1 MKIKV
6 LILTLLFSVFSWG
19 QQTAVYTIAS
29 TTAVT
34 TTGTAPSGSSATYS
48 QTYTTAQ
55 QITSGNAATLTLDG
69 YAGYKITSIVLFMK
83 SNSSK
88 GKGTLN
94 VIAGSTTIASVS
106 PTAGFNTASWY
117 EAWST
122 SYVDVTKTPTAY
134 TIANGETVTIV
145 IAATE
150 NSLYIE
156 KYTITYESA
165 VTPPEVLVSATSLS
179 GFNYLF
185 GNGPSAEQ
193 SFTASGTDLTAGL
206 VITAPTNYEVSTT
219 SGSGF
224 ANAVTLTPTS
234 GTVASTTIYTRL
246 KSGLAVGTYNG
257 TLTATSSGAPT
268 KQITLSG
275 SVSYSN
281 SSDII
286 ANTTYVYNSNIAYAN
301 YQAASITNTGQSVDV
316 FKFDIRDGGGASDAD
331 ALGTELNAIT
341 FNVTNNANIRS
352 AALFNGNAM
361 LNNAPVISGN
371 TISFSGLSG
380 SDFTAADNSSS
391 SVTLRVTFKN
401 TVTDN
406 QQLQFTIA
414 SATANPS
421 YSVFSFPNAGGAS
434 SSVTGDRNRIEVT
447 ADRLAFV
454 QQPVNAAQNAAMGTA
469 PTIKAADANGNI
481 DFDYTT
487 AIVITS
493 TGTMTGAPITVVP
506 TAGTGIATFAGIVH
520 TSAGTYTLSA
530 ISGSL
535 AGTTSNSFVISTFMF
550 MSGDFRPLYTTDLAN
565 NAAWEYYNGSS
576 WIAVPDG
583 KSPQNTITTI
593 SRVLI
598 DKYVTG
604 GGSATKAYNCDFII
618 QSGGELKL
626 LENDSPPIAAEMIA
640 AGKKIEVLSGGKLT
654 VEGDIDVATSTSN
667 LIIRNGGTMTLDQAS
682 INNVH
687 PMWDGIELFEGGST
701 VEIKNWDWTASAGK
715 ASLLNT
721 PVQISNNSNGYKF
734 GNLIIDVNTGT
745 NDWALIGG
753 PINVINLCEND
764 LDISN
769 ASSTTYIQ
777 GATNKSGSNGFVVNG
792 NMTIYDGNFSFGTS
806 FTNDSFNHQFTING
820 DFECGSNDVLKIHH
834 VGNATPMALNGTVT
848 FKGDVKIA
856 STVTSFANDGGST
869 TRMAVNFEGGTLE
882 SPKLIDIAPTAT
894 AIPMNIKSNA
904 HRKLATHDV
913 TTNSVTG
920 YTAPFLVENNASLHF
935 GWATNGTTPLVIK
948 KVPSSAG
955 TNTFTSQSGST
966 LISTSLEGLQ
976 KASASTGNV
985 QYTSS
990 NKNFDQT
997 AVFWYV
1003 GKDNQVTGD
1012 IFTSGGTPKTIIC
1025 DLIDNTKMLTLSN
1038 STSISSPGLLQIK
1051 NGKFIESTTEYIT
1064 GSTGGLTMEEGT
1076 LYSIAKNSS
1085 SSSDLIPRLEGL
1097 SSAYNLADNSTI
1109 ELNGNDGPDAIDQNL
1124 RAVRHYKNLTFS
1136 NAGVKSISSGIAN
1149 NVTASIVGT
1158 VTVKDAAI
1166 LDVGSKSMGGNE
1178 TNLTMTDFSKYR
1190 TGKVGANPQAGGTYS
1205 LGLNTIIE
1213 FYQSDGTATNNSTIR
1228 LVPIVNYANI
1238 VVNGPLVAN
1247 SGTTTGVLFQSG
1259 GTFTVKNGAT
1269 FKLLND
1275 QGFYDG
1281 TAANT
1286 AIKNT
1291 NNPTITL
1298 EDGSTIEYI
1307 GGNQTISH
1315 FNQNTNP
1322 ATQNYTN
1329 LKISG
1334 TGIKTL
1340 GSTNQ
1345 IIVNENL
1352 DLKSSKLLL
1361 NVDEV
1366 ITVKKAVIIDNDPLA
1381 EMELQNNAQL
1391 IQIDELDANFGT
1403 KFTTTRNYT
1412 ATNIDYVYWSAPTKS
1427 FSSALLPNG
1436 ARYGW
1441 DPVFP
1446 NTNGTFGNW
1455 IEPEPMMVAGKGY
1468 IARTLNGFSTP
1479 TTLPFTFNGQPNN
1492 GLINVAIERGSIQ
1505 GLPTDPPL
1513 TYPIVGSAIK
1523 WDDNWN
1529 LVGNPYP
1536 SAINV
1541 LKFLSDVDNTVI
1553 EGFVHVWTHNT
1564 PPSDLIADPFY
1575 DNFVIN
1581 YTSDDYVVY
1590 NGLGTVE
1597 GPIGFNG
1604 NIASGQSF
1612 FVMME
1617 DGPAISSTISFKNSM
1632 RRNTVT
1638 NTVYDNSQFYRN
1650 ASTTALIAG
1659 ERNRIWLDIISAQN
1673 KIKRTLVGYIET
1685 ATNEKDR
1692 IFDALTTPENMEL
1705 YSFLDETDAQ
1715 EYCIQGRAL
1724 PFVVTD
1730 KVKLGINIPVAGA
1743 YKIAIGAVDGLFTD
1757 NQPIYLEDKLLDVI
1771 YDLRAAPYDFT
1782 SVDGKFD
1789 DRFVLRY
1796 TSSNL
1801 GGSDFNAANTVVVT
1815 TNENLININSQT
1827 ENITHVQVFDLLG
1840 RQLYSNSSL
1849 NTLSHSIANLAKNQ
1863 ALIIKIKLN
1872 NGSLIS
1878 KKIIVK

>member
-6 LILTLLFSVFSWG
+6 LILTLLFSVLSWG
-19 QQTAVYTIAS
+19 QETLNCPAGTIVGTTMTFATTNFTIVHAKGSDSNFASYSPWGVYTNN
-29 TTAVT
+29 TVT
-34 TTGTAPSGSSATYS
+34 FTGG
-48 QTYTTAQ
+48 
-55 QITSGNAATLTLDG
+55 
-69 YAGYKITSIVLFMK
+69 AGVQKITSIVITATT
-83 SNSSK
+83 STYATAAN
-88 GKGTLN
+88 GTLTI
-94 VIAGSTTIASVS
+94 VSGTGTISGVAAGSTATFTVTGS
-106 PTAGFNTASWY
+106 
-117 EAWST
+117 
-122 SYVDVTKTPTAY
+122 DVTAI
-134 TIANGETVTIV
+134 TIKPNAQSRWSSITI
-145 IAATE
+145 
-150 NSLYIE
+150 N
-156 KYTITYESA
+156 YESA

-193 SFTASGTDLTAGL
+193 SFTTSGSDLTAGL

-219 SGSGF
+219 AGSGF
-224 ANAVTLTPTS
+224 GNSVTLTPTS

-286 ANTTYVYNSNIAYAN
+286 ANTTYVYNSNIVYTS
-301 YQAASITNTGQSVDV
+301 YQAATITNTIQSVDV

-401 TVTDN
+401 VVTDN

-414 SATANPS
+414 SATANSS
-421 YSVFSFPNAGGAS
+421 YSVFSLPNAGGAS

-469 PTIKAADANGNI
+469 PTIKAADFYGNI

-493 TGTMTGAPITVVP
+493 TGTMTGAPISVLP
-506 TAGTGIATFAGIVH
+506 TAGTGVATFAGIVH

-530 ISGSL
+530 TSGSFP
-535 AGTTSNSFVISTFMF
+535 GITSANFVISTFTF
-550 MSGDFRPLYTTDLAN
+550 MSGDFRPSYTTDLSSN
-565 NAAWEYYNGSS
+565 GAWEYYNGSS
-576 WIAVPDG
+576 WVAVPDG
-583 KSPQNTITTI
+583 KSPQNTATTI

-598 DKYVTG
+598 DKKVTG

-626 LENDSPPIAAEMIA
+626 LENDIPPIAAEMIA

-920 YTAPFLVENNASLHF
+920 YTAPFIVESNASLHF
-935 GWATNGTTPLVIK
+935 GWATNGTTPLVLK
-948 KVPSSAG
+948 KVPTSSG
-955 TNTFTSQSGST
+955 TNTFASQAGST
-966 LISTSLEGLQ
+966 LIITSLEGLQ
-976 KASASTGNV
+976 KASATSGNV
-985 QYTSS
+985 QYASS
-990 NKNFDQT
+990 NKTFDQT

-1003 GKDNQVTGD
+1003 GKDSQVTGD
-1012 IFTSGGTPKTIIC
+1012 IFTSGSGKTIIC
-1025 DLIDNTKMLTLSN
+1025 ELIDNTKTLTLSS
-1038 STSISSPGLLQIK
+1038 STNVNSPGLLNIK
-1051 NGKFIESTTEYIT
+1051 KGNFIETEAAHIGGNGALSMTSGSKYSSALTSSNFPKIT
-1064 GSTGGLTMEEGT
+1064 GTCT
-1076 LYSIAKNSS
+1076 LE
-1085 SSSDLIPRLEGL
+1085 SD
-1097 SSAYNLADNSTI
+1097 STI
-1109 ELNGNDGPDAIDQNL
+1109 ELNAFGNQTLKAS
-1124 RAVRHYKNLTFS
+1124 REYKNLTFS
-1136 NAGVKSISSGIAN
+1136 NDGVKTISSAITN
-1149 NVTASIVGT
+1149 TAGNSIIGT
-1158 VTVKDAAI
+1158 VTVKDNVV
-1166 LDVGSKSMGGNE
+1166 LDVGNNSMGGSG
-1178 TNLTMTDFSKYR
+1178 TNLTMTGTSEYR
-1190 TGKVGANPQAGGTYS
+1190 TAGVGVKPDASGAYS
-1205 LGLNTIIE
+1205 LGV
-1213 FYQSDGTATNNSTIR
+1213 GTKISYTSGSAAIPISTLQQIR
-1228 LVPIVNYANI
+1228 LNPIYYDI
-1238 VVNGPLVAN
+1238 DVVGNNV
-1247 SGTTTGVLFQSG
+1247 GTNTLTGGIKLQNG
-1259 GTFTVKNGAT
+1259 GTFKVKETGV
-1269 FKLLND
+1269 FKLLNTS
-1275 QGFYDG
+1275 GFSDVSD
-1281 TAANT
+1281 AAISNLT
-1286 AIKNT
+1286 
-1291 NNPTITL
+1291 NPTITL
-1298 EDGSTIEYI
+1298 EDGSIIEYI
-1307 GGNQTISH
+1307 GVNQTISH
-1315 FNQNTNP
+1315 FDQNSNP

-1340 GSTNQ
+1340 GSPNQ
-1345 IIVNENL
+1345 IVVNENL
-1352 DLKSSKLLL
+1352 ELKSSKLLV

-1366 ITVKKAVIIDNDPLA
+1366 ITVKKAVIIDDALA
-1381 EMELQNNAQL
+1381 EMELKNNAQL
-1391 IQIDELDANFGT
+1391 IQIDEVDANFGT

-1427 FSSALLPNG
+1427 FSSALLPNS

-1455 IEPEPMMVAGKGY
+1455 IAPETFMIEGKGY

-1479 TTLPFTFNGQPNN
+1479 TTLPFSFEGQPNN
-1492 GLINVAIERGSIQ
+1492 GVIEVPIQRGSIQ

-1541 LKFLSDVDNTVI
+1541 LNFLSDVDNAAI

-1597 GPIGFNG
+1597 GPTGFNG
-1604 NIASGQSF
+1604 NLASGQAF

-1617 DGPAISSTISFKNSM
+1617 DGPAASSTIFFKNSM

-1638 NTVYDNSQFYRN
+1638 NAVYDNSQFYRN
-1650 ASTTALIAG
+1650 ASEAASIAG

-1724 PFVVTD
+1724 PFVATD
-1730 KVKLGINIPVAGA
+1730 KVKLGVNIPVAGA
-1743 YKIAIGAVDGLFTD
+1743 YKIAIGAVDGLFTE

-1796 TSSNL
+1796 TSANL
-1801 GGSDFNAANTVVVT
+1801 GGSDFNAANAVIVT
-1815 TNENLININSQT
+1815 TNQNMIHISAHSENINQV
-1827 ENITHVQVFDLLG
+1827 HVFDLLG

-1849 NTLSHSIANLAKNQ
+1849 NTLSHSIANIARNQ

-1872 NGSLIS
+1872 NGSVIS
-1878 KKIIVK
+1878 NKIIVK

>member
-6 LILTLLFSVFSWG
+6 LILTLLFSVLAWG
-19 QQTAVYTIAS
+19 QETLNCPSGTIVGSTMTFSTANFTIVHAKGSDANFASYSPWRVYTGN
-29 TTAVT
+29 TVT
-34 TTGTAPSGSSATYS
+34 FTGG
-48 QTYTTAQ
+48 
-55 QITSGNAATLTLDG
+55 
-69 YAGYKITSIVLFMK
+69 AGVQRITSIVI
-83 SNSSK
+83 SASTNAYATAAAN
-88 GKGTLN
+88 GTQTI
-94 VIAGSTTIASVS
+94 VSGTGTISGAASGSTATFTVTGS
-106 PTAGFNTASWY
+106 
-117 EAWST
+117 
-122 SYVDVTKTPTAY
+122 DVTAI
-134 TIANGETVTIV
+134 TINPSAQSRWNSITI
-145 IAATE
+145 
-150 NSLYIE
+150 N
-156 KYTITYESA
+156 YESA
-165 VTPPEVLVSATSLS
+165 LTPPEVLVSATSLS

-193 SFTASGTDLTAGL
+193 SFTTSGTDLTAGL

-224 ANAVTLTPTS
+224 TNSVTLTPTS
-234 GTVASTTIYTRL
+234 GTVANTTIYARL

-257 TLTATSSGAPT
+257 TLTATSTGAPT
-268 KQITLSG
+268 KQITFSG

-286 ANTTYVYNSNIAYAN
+286 TNTTYVYNSNIVYTT
-301 YQAASITNTGQSVDV
+301 YQTATITNTSNSIGV
-316 FKFDIRDGGGASDAD
+316 FQFDIRDGGGASDAD

-352 AALFNGNAM
+352 AALFNGNAL
-361 LNNAPVISGN
+361 LNNAPVIAGN

-380 SDFTAADNSSS
+380 SDFTAADNSST

-421 YSVFSFPNAGGAS
+421 YSVFSVPNAGGAS

-447 ADRLAFV
+447 ADRLTFV

-469 PTIKAADANGNI
+469 PTIKAADANENI

-493 TGTMTGAPITVVP
+493 TGTMTGAPISVVP
-506 TAGTGIATFAGIVH
+506 TAGTGVATFSGIVH
-520 TSAGTYTLSA
+520 TSAGTYTLGA
-530 ISGSL
+530 TSGSL
-535 AGTTSNSFVISTFMF
+535 LVATSASFVISTFTF
-550 MSGDFRPLYTTDLAN
+550 MSGDFRPLYTTTDLSYN
-565 NAAWEYYNGSS
+565 GAWEYYNGSS
-576 WIAVPDG
+576 WIAAAGSGWDG
-583 KSPQNTITTI
+583 RAPQNTSITI

-598 DKYVTG
+598 DKIVTG
-604 GGSATKAYNCDFII
+604 GGSATKTYNCDFII
-618 QSGGELKL
+618 QSGGRLSIT
-626 LENDSPPIAAEMIA
+626 DDIANPTFTFIS
-640 AGKKIEVLSGGKLT
+640 AGKKVEVLSSGILEIK
-654 VEGDIDVATSTSN
+654 GDIKINSTGN
-667 LIIRNGGTMTLDQAS
+667 LIVREGATMTLDQAS

-687 PMWDGIELFEGGST
+687 PMWDGRELFEGGST
-701 VEIKNWDWTASAGK
+701 VEIKDWNWNASAGTSSLWNTS
-715 ASLLNT
+715 ASILSNT
-721 PVQISNNSNGYKF
+721 NGYKF

-745 NDWALIGG
+745 IDWALIGG
-753 PINVINLCEND
+753 SIGGVVNLCEND

-769 ASSTTYIQ
+769 ASPTSYIQ
-777 GATNKSGSNGFVVNG
+777 GATNKTGINGFVING

-806 FTNDSFNHQFTING
+806 FTNDPFNHQFTING
-820 DFECGSNDVLKIHH
+820 DFECGSDDILKIHNI
-834 VGNATPMALNGTVT
+834 GGGAPGALNGTVT

-869 TRMAVNFEGGTLE
+869 RMAVNFEGGTLE
-882 SPKLIDIAPTAT
+882 NPKLIDIAPTAV
-894 AIPMNIKSNA
+894 AIPMNIKAST
-904 HRKLATHDV
+904 HRKLATQDL
-913 TTNSVTG
+913 TTNSVAG
-920 YTAPFLVENNASLHF
+920 FTAPFIVESSASLHF
-935 GWATNGTTPLVIK
+935 GWATNGTTPLVLK
-948 KVPSSAG
+948 KVPTSTG
-955 TNTFTSQSGST
+955 TNTFASHAGST
-966 LISTSLEGLQ
+966 LISTSLDGLQ
-976 KASASTGNV
+976 KTSATSGNV
-985 QYTSS
+985 QYVTA
-990 NKNFDQT
+990 NKMFHQS

-1012 IFTSGGTPKTIIC
+1012 GISTGGSSKIVIC
-1025 DLIDNTKMLTLSN
+1025 DLIDNTKTLTLSN
-1038 STSISSPGLLQIK
+1038 STSISNPGLLQIK
-1051 NGKFIESTTEYIT
+1051 KGKFIESPTDYIT
-1064 GSTGGLTMEEGT
+1064 GSTGGLTMEDGT

-1085 SSSDLIPRLEGL
+1085 SSSDLIPRLDGF
-1097 SSAYNLADNSTI
+1097 SFAYNLADNSTI

-1124 RAVRHYKNLTFS
+1124 RGSREYRNLIFS
-1136 NAGVKSISSGIAN
+1136 NAGVKTVSAGITNSAGNSII
-1149 NVTASIVGT
+1149 GT
-1158 VTVKDAAI
+1158 VTVKDNAI
-1166 LDVGSKSMGGNE
+1166 LDVGSKSMGGSE
-1178 TNLTMTDFSKYR
+1178 TNLTMTDFAKYR
-1190 TGKVGANPQAGGTYS
+1190 TGKVGVNPQAGGTYS

-1247 SGTTTGVLFQSG
+1247 SGTTTGILFQPG

-1281 TAANT
+1281 TPANT

-1298 EDGSTIEYI
+1298 EDGSIIEYI
-1307 GGNQTISH
+1307 GVHQTISH
-1315 FNQNTNP
+1315 FDQNSNP

-1345 IIVNENL
+1345 IVVNENL

-1381 EMELQNNAQL
+1381 EMELKNNAQL
-1391 IQIDELDANFGT
+1391 IQIDEVDANFGT

-1427 FSSALLPNG
+1427 FSSALLPNS

-1455 IEPEPMMVAGKGY
+1455 IAPETFMIEGKGY

-1479 TTLPFTFNGQPNN
+1479 TTLPFSFEGQPNN
-1492 GLINVAIERGSIQ
+1492 GVIEVPIQRGSIQ

-1513 TYPIVGSAIK
+1513 AYPIVGSAIK

-1541 LKFLSDVDNTVI
+1541 LNFLSDVDNTAI

-1564 PPSDLIADPFY
+1564 LPSDLIADPFY

-1604 NIASGQSF
+1604 NIASGQAF

-1617 DGPAISSTISFKNSM
+1617 DGPAASSTIFFKNSM

-1638 NTVYDNSQFYRN
+1638 NAVYDNSQFYRN
-1650 ASTTALIAG
+1650 ASEAASIAG

-1724 PFVVTD
+1724 PFVATD
-1730 KVKLGINIPVAGA
+1730 KVKLGVNIPVAGA
-1743 YKIAIGAVDGLFTD
+1743 YKIAIGAVDGLFTES
-1757 NQPIYLEDKLLDVI
+1757 QPIYLEDKLLDVI

-1801 GGSDFNAANTVVVT
+1801 GGSDFNAANAVIVS
-1815 TNENLININSQT
+1815 TNQNMIHISAHSENINQV
-1827 ENITHVQVFDLLG
+1827 HVFDLLG

-1849 NTLSHSIANLAKNQ
+1849 NTLSHSIANIARNQ